1 MHGMAHRPL
10 TPLGAGRETLLSSLA
25 AALALLTL
33 LAAVGP
39 AGAQSVTGA
48 IYGSV
53 ADSTGAGMPRV
64 SVMVVN
70 VLTGETHSAASN
82 ERGAFLFPALAVGQY
97 RIQAEAAGFKR
108 FLREGIR
115 LNVNSNVRVDV
126 TLEVGQ
132 VTETVKV
139 TGDAP
144 LVDTRQVQL
153 GGLVDSQRVN
163 DLPLNGRNV
172 YDLVGILPGVAAT
185 RLPTVQDNLGNLLN
199 VNGSRSRHS
208 TFMLDGGFNNDLWRN
223 SGNQAPNPDAVQ
235 EFRVIN
241 SNFNA
246 EFGRSPGAVINVVT
260 KSGTNQ
266 LHGSVFE
273 YLRNDALNA
282 RNFFQPTVAPLWQNQ
297 FGATAGGPIVK
308 DKTFFFGSYQG
319 LRIRS
324 TAFRNNALTPTAA
337 ERSGDFSAAPAN
349 QRPVDPVTNQPFPGG
364 IIPTTRFD
372 PVAKRL
378 IDQFVPLPNTADNRL
393 EVDAS
398 TSNDDDQWLAKV
410 DHQLSS
416 AHKLSGSFFFA
427 RTKSF
432 DPFGTSAILDF
443 SPSESTLD
451 QRNLILNEDWVASP
465 AVFNQLRL
473 SYTRRLSLSN
483 QLNST
488 SWADYGSNVTLGAT
502 PPRPPII
509 NISGRWQ
516 MGSGGGRTRMEQQS
530 FGLSDTLSWI
540 RGGHSVKAGTWLL
553 YNKFDEVGLF
563 LASGRVQFTGAFTR
577 NPLADFLLGRAATFR
592 QNNGT
597 NRHFTSWNW
606 HSFVQDDWQISR
618 RVTLNLG
625 LRYELNTPFVSRN
638 DDLQT
643 FRFGQQ
649 SQVIPRAPLGL
660 QFPGDP
666 GIPRGAVETDKNNVA
681 PRIGIAI
688 DPFGNGKT
696 AIRAGYGVFYAI
708 GFANV
713 ASDLQGQPFFVDVT
727 VFGTPNLID
736 PFGNVPGGSPFPYT
750 FDPAN
755 PRFSLPITATYLSE
769 NLATPYVQHYTLTI
783 EQQLMKD
790 LGLQV
795 AYVGNTSRKLPMRR
809 DANAPVFIPGQ
820 STAAN
825 INARRPYMPGTFGI
839 IGINETGAN
848 AHYNSLQVML
858 NRRFGKGRSLLA
870 SYTLSKSI
878 DEMSED
884 TFNPTE
890 ILFTDSR
897 DRRPDRGVSSFDTR
911 HILVVSYL
919 WEFPEVK
926 RWGFVGRHIL
936 SGWQVNGITRIQ
948 SGTAFNVVT
957 GRDTNLDGNNNDRPN
972 LIGDPAL
979 GGDRSRD
986 EQIARYFDVAA
997 FQAAADGSAGSA
1009 GRNILYGPGSMTWNV
1024 SFFKSI
1030 RINER
1035 HRLQFRSEFFNLF
1048 NQVNLGNPVNSLNN
1062 ANVGRIL
1069 NAGPARVIQF
1079 GLRYFF

>member
-1 MHGMAHRPL
+1 MKSIARNQHQL
-10 TPLGAGRETLLSSLA
+10 FGAAKGILLFSLA
-25 AALALLTL
+25 AALALLVL
-33 LAAVGP
+33 LAGIAP
-39 AGAQSVTGA
+39 TRAQSVTGTIHGFVTDSA
-48 IYGSV
+48 GARMPNISV
-53 ADSTGAGMPRV
+53 TA
-64 SVMVVN
+64 VN
-70 VLTGETHSAASN
+70 ELTGETHSVASN
-82 ERGAFLFPALAVGQY
+82 EDGDFLFPALAVGQY
-97 RIQAEAAGFKR
+97 RILAGATGFKK
-108 FLREGIR
+108 FLREGIS
-115 LNVNSNVRVDV
+115 LNINRNVRVDV
-126 TLEVGQ
+126 TLEVGE

-144 LVDTRQVQL
+144 LVDTRQAQL

-172 YDLVGILPGVAAT
+172 YDLVAILPGVAST

-273 YLRNDALNA
+273 YLRNNVLNA
-282 RNFFQPTVAPLWQNQ
+282 RNFFQPTVAPLRQNQ
-297 FGATAGGPIVK
+297 FGASAGGPIIK

-324 TAFRNNALTPTAA
+324 SVFRNNALTPTAA
-337 ERSGDFSAAPAN
+337 ERNGDFSAAPAS
-349 QRPVDPVTNQPFPGG
+349 QRPVDPVTNQPFAGG
-364 IIPTTRFD
+364 IIPAARID

-378 IDQFVPLPNTADNRL
+378 IEQFVPLPNTADNRL
-393 EVDAS
+393 QVEGS
-398 TSNDDDQWLAKV
+398 TSNDDNQWLAKI

-416 AHKLSGSFFFA
+416 AHKLYGSYFFA

-432 DPFGTSAILDF
+432 DPFGTSAILNF
-443 SPSESTLD
+443 SPAETTLN
-451 QRNLILNEDWVASP
+451 QRNLIVNEDWVVSP
-465 AVFNQLRL
+465 AIFNQLRF
-473 SYTRRLSLSN
+473 SYTKRLFNSN
-483 QLNST
+483 QLNET
-488 SWADYGSNVTLGAT
+488 SWADYGSRVTLGAE

-530 FGLSDTLSWI
+530 FGLSDTLSWV
-540 RGGHSVKAGTWLL
+540 RGKHSFKAGTWLL

-563 LASGRVQFTGAFTR
+563 LASGNVQFTGAFTR
-577 NPLADFLLGRAATFR
+577 NALADFMLGRAATFR

-597 NRHFTSWNW
+597 NRHFSSWNW
-606 HSFVQDDWQISR
+606 HNFVQDDWQVHR

-625 LRYELNTPFVSRN
+625 LRYELNTPFVSLN

-643 FRFGQQ
+643 FRFNQQ
-649 SQVIPRAPLGL
+649 SQVIPKAPLGL
-660 QFPGDP
+660 QFVGDA
-666 GIPRGAVETDKNNVA
+666 GIPRGAVETDKNNFA
-681 PRIGIAI
+681 PRIGVAI

-750 FDPAN
+750 FDSAN
-755 PRFSLPITATYLSE
+755 PRFTLPITATYLNES
-769 NLATPYVQHYTLTI
+769 LATPYVQHYNLTI

-790 LGLQV
+790 LSLQV
-795 AYVGNTSRKLPMRR
+795 AYVGNTSRKLPLRR
-809 DANAPVFIPGQ
+809 DANTPAFIPGQ

-825 INARRPYMPGTFGI
+825 INARRPYLPGTFGI

-848 AHYNSLQVML
+848 AHYNSLQVMA

-890 ILFTDSR
+890 ILFVDSR
-897 DRRPDRGVSSFDTR
+897 NRRHDRGVSSFDTR
-911 HILVVSYL
+911 HILVLSYL
-919 WEFPEVK
+919 WELPEVK
-926 RWGFVGRHIL
+926 RWGFAGSHLL
-936 SGWQVNGITRIQ
+936 SGWQLNGITRIQ
-948 SGTAFNVVT
+948 SGSAFNVVR
-957 GRDTNLDGNNNDRPN
+957 GQDTNLDGNNNDRPN
-972 LIGDPAL
+972 LIGNPAL
-979 GGDRSRD
+979 SPDRPRD
-986 EQIARYFDVAA
+986 EQIAQYFNVAA
-997 FQAAADGSAGSA
+997 FQAAPNGSVGSA
-1009 GRNILYGPGSMTWNV
+1009 GRNILYGPGSVNWNV

-1030 RINER
+1030 RLSER
-1035 HRLQFRSEFFNLF
+1035 HRFQFRAEFFNFF

-1069 NAGPARVIQF
+1069 GAGPARVIQF
-1079 GLRYFF
+1079 GLRYHF